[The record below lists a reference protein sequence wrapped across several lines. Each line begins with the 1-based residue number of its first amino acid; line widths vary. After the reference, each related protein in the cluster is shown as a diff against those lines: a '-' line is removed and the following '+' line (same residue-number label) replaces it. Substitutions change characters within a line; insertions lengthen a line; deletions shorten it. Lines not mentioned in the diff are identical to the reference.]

1 MSLIKGIY
9 AASLSVLN
17 EDLTL
22 NIKKTIEHA
31 EMVIDQGCHGAAI
44 FGSTGQAQLIS
55 VAEKIKLFNQ
65 LSLSKYNEKFI
76 IGTGLNSL
84 GETINL
90 KSFEKSLIIINFWA
104 TWCAP
109 CIEEMPSLNRLKT
122 NPIFNNLKII
132 PINVGRDNIEK
143 TKDFYKKL
151 KIKDLKIYFDKDVEL
166 AKKFLLRGLPTTVF
180 VNKKGEEFAR
190 VIGFVNFDDKNIIK
204 WLKKYD

>member
-1 MSLIKGIY
+1 MKL
-9 AASLSVLN
+9 
-17 EDLTL
+17 LTL
-22 NIKKTIEHA
+22 KFIL
-31 EMVIDQGCHGAAI
+31 I
-44 FGSTGQAQLIS
+44 FIYLIS
-55 VAEKIKLFNQ
+55 SSSSYAIQELNLKNLVIHKNPKKLEKINFKNI
-65 LSLSKYNEKFI
+65 N
-76 IGTGLNSL
+76 N
-84 GETINL
+84 ETINL
-90 KSFEKSLIIINFWA
+90 NSFEKSLIIINFWA

-122 NPIFNNLKII
+122 NPIFNNLEII

-180 VNKKGEEFAR
+180 VNKQGEEFAR

>member
-1 MSLIKGIY
+1 MKL
-9 AASLSVLN
+9 
-17 EDLTL
+17 LTL
-22 NIKKTIEHA
+22 KFILVFIY
-31 EMVIDQGCHGAAI
+31 
-44 FGSTGQAQLIS
+44 LIS
-55 VAEKIKLFNQ
+55 SSSSYAIQELNLKNLVIHKNPKKLEKINFKNI
-65 LSLSKYNEKFI
+65 N
-76 IGTGLNSL
+76 N
-84 GETINL
+84 ETINL
-90 KSFEKSLIIINFWA
+90 NSFENSLIIINFWA

-122 NPIFNNLKII
+122 NPIFNNLEII

-180 VNKKGEEFAR
+180 INKQGEEFAR
-190 VIGFVNFDDKNIIK
+190 VIGFVNFDDKNIIQ

>member
-1 MSLIKGIY
+1 MKL
-9 AASLSVLN
+9 
-17 EDLTL
+17 LTL
-22 NIKKTIEHA
+22 KFILVFIY
-31 EMVIDQGCHGAAI
+31 
-44 FGSTGQAQLIS
+44 LIS
-55 VAEKIKLFNQ
+55 SSSSYAIQELNLKNLVIHKNPKKLEKINFKNI
-65 LSLSKYNEKFI
+65 N
-76 IGTGLNSL
+76 N
-84 GETINL
+84 ETINL
-90 KSFEKSLIIINFWA
+90 NSFENSLIIINFWA

-122 NPIFNNLKII
+122 NPIFNNLEII

-180 VNKKGEEFAR
+180 VNKQGEEFAR